1 MMNDWF
7 EINNIEEYDSPMLVV
22 YSNRIKN
29 NIALAKEIVGD
40 VKRLRPHVK
49 TNKMREVCLMMM
61 EAGITKFKCA
71 TIAEAEMLGMISA
84 SDVLLSYQLVGPKM
98 QRFISL
104 IKTYR
109 NTQFSA
115 IVDDVETSRQ
125 LNNLCKQNN
134 VVLSVYVDVNVG
146 MNRTGI
152 QPQKAF
158 AFIQFLKEL
167 SSIHFAGFHV
177 YDGHIRDSD
186 FAIRKQHSDAAFA
199 PVESLYRQALQLFN
213 HPIKIVAGG
222 TPTFPVH
229 AQKEEHVECS
239 PGTFVFS
246 DWGYH
251 HILSDEPFEYA
262 ALVVARVISVI
273 DEETICVDLGHK
285 SVAAENPLPR
295 VHFLNAPDAIPTS
308 QSEEHLVLKVP
319 LYNNYKTGTV
329 LYGVPVHI
337 CPTVAL
343 YDTAFVAKQN
353 HIIES
358 WKVIARDR
366 SIGSLKNQGNK
377 E

>member
-1 MMNDWF
+1 MNDWF
-7 EINNIEEYDSPMLVV
+7 LVENISEYDSPLLVV
-22 YSNRIKN
+22 YPDRVQK

-40 VKRLRPHVK
+40 VNRLRPHVK
-49 TNKMREVCLMMM
+49 TNKMQEVCAIMM

-71 TIAEAEMLGMISA
+71 TIAEAEMLGLIKA
-84 SDVLLSYQLVGPKM
+84 PDVLLSYQPVGPKM
-98 QRFISL
+98 QRLVSL
-104 IKTYR
+104 IKTYPQ
-109 NTQFSA
+109 THFSCLL
-115 IVDDVETSRQ
+115 DDAETAQ
-125 LNNLCKQNN
+125 LLNDLCKQNK
-134 VVLSVYVDVNVG
+134 VAVSVYVDVNAG

-158 AFIQFLKEL
+158 AFMKFLQQL
-167 SSIHFAGFHV
+167 PALHFIGIHA

-186 FAIRKQHSDAAFA
+186 FSIRKQHSDAAFVH
-199 PVESLYRQALQLFN
+199 VESLYRQALQAFN

-229 AQKEEHVECS
+229 AQRDEHVECS

-251 HILSDEPFEYA
+251 RALPDEPFEYA
-262 ALVVARVISVI
+262 ALVLSRVISVI

-285 SVAAENPLPR
+285 SLAAENPLPR
-295 VHFLNAPDAIPTS
+295 VHFLNAPDAIPIS

-319 LYNNYKTGTV
+319 VNNNYKTGTV

-353 HIIES
+353 RIVDK
-358 WKVIARDR
+358 WRVIARDR
-366 SIGSLKNQGNK
+366 SIGI
-377 E
+377 